1 MKINE
6 EKVRKLAILSQLN
19 VDDDEIK
26 KIFSDFKQILSF
38 VDKLEEVDT
47 SNIEPL
53 THIHPL
59 SNINR
64 DDTVTHNNNIKQKCL
79 NNSAHHNSDYFKV
92 PKVIKY

>member
-6 EKVRKLAILSQLN
+6 EKVRKLAVLSQLN
-19 VDDDEIK
+19 LDDDETK
-26 KIFSDFKQILSF
+26 KIFLDFKQILSF

-59 SNINR
+59 SNIKR
-64 DDTVTHNNNIKQKCL
+64 DDTVHHNNIKQECL
-79 NNSAHHNSDYFKV
+79 NNSANHNSDYFKV
-92 PKVIKY
+92 TKVIKY

>member
-19 VDDDEIK
+19 LDDDEIK
-26 KIFSDFKQILSF
+26 KIFSDFKQIVSF
-38 VDKLEEVDT
+38 VDKLKEVDT

-59 SNINR
+59 LNINR
-64 DDTVTHNNNIKQKCL
+64 DDTVYHHDIKQECL

-92 PKVIKY
+92 PKVLK